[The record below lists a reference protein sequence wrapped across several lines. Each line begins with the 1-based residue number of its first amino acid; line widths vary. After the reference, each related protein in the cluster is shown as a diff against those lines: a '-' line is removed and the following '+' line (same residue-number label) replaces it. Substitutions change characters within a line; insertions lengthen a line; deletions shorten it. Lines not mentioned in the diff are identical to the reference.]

1 MKGEH
6 PAAMRHGESKL
17 EDNYKGPKMSA
28 RTGDTIRKATLA
40 GAMLRDVTAA
50 MGAPA
55 QTKIGALDRH
65 ANAHDASHFLLI
77 PQAVA
82 VPESAAEVANLMQ
95 VSAAQGLPLTLRSG
109 GTSLSGQAVSGGL
122 LVDVRKNFKN
132 IEVLDGGARVRVQ
145 PGVTVRDLNARL
157 VRYGRKFGPD
167 PASEAACTIGGVVA
181 NNSSGM
187 ACGTT
192 DNAYR
197 TLESLTLVLPSG
209 TVINTGAADA
219 SARLRSLEPEL
230 FRGLGE
236 LAERV
241 RSNPQSRT
249 IIEHQFAMKNT
260 MGYGLNSLLDFAEP
274 VEILAH
280 LVVGSE
286 GTLGFVAE
294 AVFRTVP
301 RLAHATSGLLV
312 FRDLEAA
319 NAALPALVDS
329 GAATVELMDALSLKV
344 GQGLSQVPGVVRD
357 LNVDAHAALL
367 VEYQGGT
374 AEEVAGLNAKAVALA
389 GTLGLDGD
397 ANFSSDPTVR
407 AELWH
412 LRKGLYTSVAGAR
425 PQGTT
430 ALLEDV
436 VVPVPVLGRTCVALG
451 ALFEKYSYENSV
463 IFGHAKDGN
472 IHFMLTDKFASK
484 DELDRYEAFTEDM
497 VEVVLGEGGSLK
509 AEHGTGRVM
518 APFVR
523 RQYGDELYDVMRSIK
538 ALFDPSGMLNP
549 GVLLDDD
556 PVAHL
561 RHIKSA
567 PPAVDPEVDRCVSC
581 GYCEPVCPS
590 KNLTLTP
597 RQRIVTLRDMAAA
610 RREGDTELADA
621 LAADYDYSAV
631 DTCAVD
637 GMCQTA
643 CPVDIN
649 TGTMV
654 KRLRAEA
661 AGPIENGVW
670 GTAAKHWGA
679 VTQGAGLALGVA
691 AKVPAAVVLPVNRLG
706 RKLLGEDT
714 LPLYSPELPAGGAV
728 RRRPAPAGAAAA
740 VYFPAC
746 VNVMFGPAE
755 AGSAGVQASFEQLC
769 ATAGVHLLVPEG
781 IDSTCCG
788 TPWSSKG
795 MSAGLAQMHARTLSV
810 LREATRDGE
819 LVVICDASSC
829 TEGLLHTIESEVLAP
844 GQKPLRVVDAVQF
857 TAERLLPLLGAG
869 WEKLDSLALHPTCS
883 SVRMGLNTS
892 LTKVA
897 AAVAES
903 VQVPDNWGCCGFAG
917 DRGMLHPELTESA
930 TSAQAADVVAMSAAA
945 HASCNRTCELGM
957 SRATGGEYRHV
968 LEILADAMKTV
979 SA

>member
-1 MKGEH
+1 
-6 PAAMRHGESKL
+6 
-17 EDNYKGPKMSA
+17 MSA
-28 RTGDTIRKATLA
+28 STGQTL
-40 GAMLRDVTAA
+40 GNETLSGELLREVTAA
-50 MGAPA
+50 LATPE
-55 QTKIGALDRH
+55 QVKIGALDRH
-65 ANAHDASHFLLI
+65 ANAHDASHFFLV

-82 VPESAAEVANLMQ
+82 VPSSATEVASLLRISAAR
-95 VSAAQGLPLTLRSG
+95 GLPLTLRSG
-109 GTSLSGQAVSGGL
+109 GTSLSGQGVSGGL
-122 LVDVRKNFKN
+122 LVDVRKNFRT
-132 IEVLDGGARVRVQ
+132 ITVLDDGARVRVQ

-157 VRYGRKFGPD
+157 ARFGRKFGPD

-192 DNAYR
+192 DNAYQ
-197 TLESLTLVLPSG
+197 TLESLTVVLPSG
-209 TVINTGAADA
+209 TIIDTGAADA
-219 SARLRSLEPEL
+219 AERLSTLEPEL

-241 RSNPQSRT
+241 RSNPRSRA
-249 IIEHQFAMKNT
+249 IIEQQFSMKNT
-260 MGYGLNSLLDFAEP
+260 MGYGLNSLLDFSDP
-274 VEILAH
+274 VQILAH
-280 LVVGSE
+280 LLIGSE

-301 RLAHATSGLLV
+301 RLAHATSGLLI
-312 FRDLEAA
+312 FKDLEAA

-344 GQGLSQVPGVVRD
+344 GQGLTQVPGVVRD
-357 LNVDAHAALL
+357 LKVAAHAALL

-374 AEEVAGLNAKAVALA
+374 AEELAELNTKAVRLA
-389 GTLGLDGD
+389 GTLGLDKAAD
-397 ANFSSDPTVR
+397 FSSDAKIR
-407 AELWH
+407 GELWH

-451 ALFEKYSYENSV
+451 ELFNKYSYANSV

-484 DELDRYEAFTEDM
+484 DELDRYAAFTEDM
-497 VEVVLGEGGSLK
+497 VDVVLGEGGSLK

-523 RQYGDELYDVMRSIK
+523 RQYGDELYEVMRKIK
-538 ALFDPSGMLNP
+538 ALFDPVGMLNP
-549 GVLLDDD
+549 GVLLDED

-561 RHIKSA
+561 RHIKAA
-567 PPAVDPEVDRCVSC
+567 PPSVDPEVDRCVSC

-610 RREGDTELADA
+610 RQAGNNELADA
-621 LAADYDYSAV
+621 LAADYDYSSV

-661 AGPIENGVW
+661 AGTVENGVW
-670 GTAAKHWGA
+670 NTAAKHWGA
-679 VTQGAGLALGVA
+679 VTRGAGLALGVA
-691 AKVPAAVVLPVNRLG
+691 AKVPSAVVLPVNRLG

-714 LPLYSPELPAGGAV
+714 LPLYSSELPAGGTS
-728 RRRPAPAGAAAA
+728 RRRSAPVGEVAA

-755 AGSAGVQASFEQLC
+755 AGSSGVQASFEQLC
-769 ATAGVHLLVPEG
+769 AAAEVELLVPEG

-795 MSAGLAQMHARTLSV
+795 MAAGLEQMHARTLSV

-819 LVVICDASSC
+819 LDIICDASSC

-844 GQKPLRVVDAVQF
+844 GQRALRVVDAVEF
-857 TAERLLPLLGAG
+857 TAERLLPLLGQG
-869 WEKLDSLALHPTCS
+869 WQKVDSLALHPTCS
-883 SVRMGLNTS
+883 SARMGLNPA

-897 AAVAES
+897 HAVAETVS
-903 VQVPDNWGCCGFAG
+903 VPDNWGCCGFAG
-917 DRGMLHPELTESA
+917 DRGMLHPELTASA
-930 TSAQAADVVAMSAAA
+930 TAAQAADVVAMGAVE

-957 SRATGGEYRHV
+957 SRATGESYRHV
-968 LEILADAMKTV
+968 LEILADATKAA

>member
-1 MKGEH
+1 MAMNTAQVPTERDGWGGAL
-6 PAAMRHGESKL
+6 AALPGS
-17 EDNYKGPKMSA
+17 G
-28 RTGDTIRKATLA
+28 
-40 GAMLRDVTAA
+40 
-50 MGAPA
+50 
-55 QTKIGALDRH
+55 QTSTRLLDRH

-82 VPESAAEVANLMQ
+82 VPSNAAEVAALMRL
-95 VSAAQGLPLTLRSG
+95 STARGLPLTLRSG

-122 LVDVRKNFKN
+122 LVDVRKNFRN
-132 IEVLDGGARVRVQ
+132 IDVLDGGARVRVQ
-145 PGVTVRDLNARL
+145 PGVTVRELNARL
-157 VRYGRKFGPD
+157 LRFGRKFGPD

-209 TVINTGAADA
+209 TVIDTGAADA

-230 FRGLGE
+230 FKGLGE

-241 RSNPQSRT
+241 RGNPTSRAE
-249 IIEHQFAMKNT
+249 IERQFAMKNT
-260 MGYGLNSLLDFAEP
+260 MGYGLNSLLDFDDP
-274 VEILAH
+274 VDILAH

-312 FRDLEAA
+312 FKDLEAA
-319 NAALPALVDS
+319 NTALPALVDS
-329 GAATVELMDALSLKV
+329 GAATVELMDSLSLKV
-344 GQGLSQVPGVVRD
+344 GQGLSQVPGVVRG
-357 LNVDAHAALL
+357 LAVDQHAAFL
-367 VEYQGGT
+367 VEYQS
-374 AEEVAGLNAKAVALA
+374 ADAAQLPELSARAVALA
-389 GTLGLDGD
+389 GSLGLDGPAEFSAD
-397 ANFSSDPTVR
+397 ATSR

-425 PQGTT
+425 PAGTT

-436 VVPVPVLGRTCVALG
+436 VVPVPALARTCLELNT
-451 ALFEKYSYENSV
+451 LFNKYSYANSV

-484 DELDRYEAFTEDM
+484 GELDRYAAFTEDM
-497 VEVVLGEGGSLK
+497 VDVVLGEGGSLK

-523 RQYGDELYDVMRSIK
+523 RQYGDELYSVMRRIK
-538 ALFDPSGMLNP
+538 ELCDPAGMLNP
-549 GVLLDDD
+549 GVILDDD

-561 RHIKSA
+561 RHIKTA

-597 RQRIVTLRDMAAA
+597 RQRIVTLRDMEAA
-610 RREGDTELADA
+610 RRDGDTALADELAR
-621 LAADYDYSAV
+621 DYEYSGV

-643 CPVDIN
+643 CPVGIN
-649 TGTMV
+649 TGTLV
-654 KRLRAEA
+654 KHLRTRG
-661 AGPIENGVW
+661 AGKVEGGMW
-670 GTAAKHWGA
+670 GAAAKHWGA

-714 LPLYSPELPAGGAV
+714 LPLYSAELPAGGKA
-728 RRRPAPAGAAAA
+728 RRRPAPVGEAAA

-746 VNVMFGPAE
+746 VNVMFGPAG

-769 ATAGVHLLVPEG
+769 AAAGVELLVPEG
-781 IDSTCCG
+781 ISDACCG

-795 MSAGLAQMHARTLSV
+795 MAGGLAEMHARTLKL

-819 LVVICDASSC
+819 LDVICDASSC
-829 TEGLLHTIESEVLAP
+829 TEGLLHTIEGEQLAP
-844 GQKPLRVVDAVQF
+844 GQKPLRVVDAVEF
-857 TAERLLPLLGAG
+857 TAARLLPM
-869 WEKLDSLALHPTCS
+869 LDGDWQRVESLALHPTCS
-883 SVRMGLNTS
+883 SERMGLNPA
-892 LTKVA
+892 LVQVA
-897 AAVAES
+897 EAVADS
-903 VQVPDNWGCCGFAG
+903 VQVPERWGCCGFAG
-917 DRGMLHPELTESA
+917 DRGMLHPELTASA
-930 TSAQAADVVAMSAAA
+930 TAAQAADVAEMDAAA

-957 SRATGGEYRHV
+957 TRATGRDYRHV
-968 LEILADAMKTV
+968 LELLSEAV
-979 SA
+979 SAKRA